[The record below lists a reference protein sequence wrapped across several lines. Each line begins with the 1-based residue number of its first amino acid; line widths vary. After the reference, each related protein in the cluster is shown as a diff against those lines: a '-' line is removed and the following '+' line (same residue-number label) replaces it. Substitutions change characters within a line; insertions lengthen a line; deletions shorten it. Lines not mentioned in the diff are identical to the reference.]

1 MDISTIILSAGR
13 GIRFD
18 PTGAELKL
26 LAKLPDGRPVIRAV
40 AEASAWLGGQTLVV
54 CSADHQAQIS
64 DALSDLDVQ
73 TVVCPDA
80 DAGMGASL
88 KYGLNCTQPSL
99 GWIVML
105 GDMPCMQA
113 STIQAVADALRD
125 GALLARPY
133 LGEQPGHPVGISRK
147 MEDEFLRLPDDEGG
161 ARIFREHAQQVSRI
175 YCSDEGCI
183 YDIDRPEDLY
193 GAKRLAIRERGGSRR

>member
-1 MDISTIILSAGR
+1 MLVHISTLILAAGR
-13 GIRFD
+13 GTRFD
-18 PTGAELKL
+18 PTGAQLKL

-40 AEASAWLGGQTLVV
+40 AEASAGLGGQTVVV
-54 CSADHQAQIS
+54 CGVDHQAQIS
-64 DALSDLDVQ
+64 DALADLDVK
-73 TVVCPDA
+73 TVACPDA

-88 KYGLNCTQPSL
+88 KYGLNCTRPSL

-105 GDMPCMQA
+105 GDMPCVQA

-133 LGEQPGHPVGISRK
+133 LGEQPGHPVGISTK

-161 ARIFREHAQQVSRI
+161 ACVFRKYADRVVRIPS
-175 YCSDEGCI
+175 SDQGCVL
-183 YDIDRPEDLY
+183 DIDRPEDLD
-193 GAKRLAIRERGGSRR
+193 ST